1 MVIDEK
7 DPRVIAMRR
16 QKYSDF
22 QIEEMLEDD
31 KDTDRGVI
39 HPWDLSPEE
48 HKKAMKYANVD
59 EHKKPTQTKVKAS
72 AEPTTTAERKA
83 STVYN
88 WNTEGKKPKANPTK
102 EQIISAVAQ
111 FLTEHGEIGCE
122 NVEITN
128 KQGKISFTMGENSFS
143 FSLTQ
148 HRKK

>member
-1 MVIDEK
+1 MAINEK

-16 QKYSDF
+16 QKYSDA

-31 KDTDRGVI
+31 KAVDRNEPL
-39 HPWDLSPEE
+39 PWDMTPEE

-59 EHKKPTQTKVKAS
+59 EHKKPAK
-72 AEPTTTAERKA
+72 PTEKK
-83 STVYN
+83 SPTVYN
-88 WNTEGKKPKANPTK
+88 WSTEGKPKKQNITK
-102 EQIISAVAQ
+102 EALVSALAQ
-111 FLTEHGEIGCE
+111 FLTENADLGCE

-128 KQGKISFTMGENSFS
+128 KQGKVSFKVGDNDFT

>member
-1 MVIDEK
+1 MAINEK

-16 QKYSDF
+16 QKYSDA

-31 KDTDRGVI
+31 KATDKGVI
-39 HPWDLSPEE
+39 HEWDLSPEE

-59 EHKKPTQTKVKAS
+59 EHKKPAKKVAEPS
-72 AEPTTTAERKA
+72 AEPKKA
-83 STVYN
+83 PTVYN
-88 WNTEGKKPKANPTK
+88 WNTEGKQPKANPTK

-111 FLTEHGEIGCE
+111 FLTEHGKIGCE

>member
-59 EHKKPTQTKVKAS
+59 EHKKPTQTKAKAS

-83 STVYN
+83 PTVYN

>member
-1 MVIDEK
+1 MAINEK
-7 DPRVIAMRR
+7 DRRVVAMR
-16 QKYSDF
+16 KLNYSDA

-31 KDTDRGVI
+31 KATDKGVI
-39 HPWDLSPEE
+39 HEWDLSPEE

-59 EHKKPTQTKVKAS
+59 EHKKPVKKV

-83 STVYN
+83 PTVYN

-111 FLTEHGEIGCE
+111 FLSEHGEIGCE

-128 KQGKISFTMGENSFS
+128 KQGKISFQTNGNLFS
-143 FSLTQ
+143 FTLTQ
-148 HRKK
+148 HRQPK